1 MSTFLSAP
9 IFITHTG
16 FWLIPIFNSTDYI
29 SFGAFEF
36 FHLYVF
42 ISSSQYILKP
52 KRFSKK
58 HLSVDNYILV
68 TKMSK
73 FTLKERF
80 EKALK
85 GEALDIVPVC
95 SVTQTGTVELME
107 ITGAYWPQAN
117 YNAEKMAAL
126 ALAGY
131 EVAGFENVRCPFDT
145 TVLAETLGCTVD
157 EGSIDIQPYVTD
169 FPCKKKKDIRD
180 IAVPD
185 SLLESRRTSV
195 VLDAVEILSEKVGE
209 TVPVVAGV
217 VGPAGLASMLAG
229 MKNYL
234 IWFVTNPEVVE
245 ELMGILT
252 EACIEYANGLLERG
266 ASSITLID
274 SEAGP
279 DIISPQM
286 FETSVF
292 PLYRRFCRKVKDL
305 KILHMCGDATAVL
318 DPLADAGFDGI
329 SIEEKVG
336 VSFAKGI
343 TGNRICLIGNVS
355 PSDTLLTKG
364 PEAVRIEATACL
376 EDGID
381 ILAPGCGLAPHTPLE
396 NIKALIRARDSYFS
410 Q

>member
-1 MSTFLSAP
+1 MS
-9 IFITHTG
+9 
-16 FWLIPIFNSTDYI
+16 
-29 SFGAFEF
+29 E
-36 FHLYVF
+36 
-42 ISSSQYILKP
+42 
-52 KRFSKK
+52 
-58 HLSVDNYILV
+58 
-68 TKMSK
+68 

-107 ITGAYWPQAN
+107 MTEAYWPQAN

-126 ALAGY
+126 SLAGY
-131 EVAGFENVRCPFDT
+131 KIAGFENVRCPFDI
-145 TVLAETLGCTVD
+145 TVLAETLGCTVN
-157 EGSIDIQPYVTD
+157 EGSIDMQPYIMD
-169 FPCKKKKDIRD
+169 FPCKNKKDVKNIK
-180 IAVPD
+180 VPD

-195 VLDAVEILSEKVGE
+195 VLDSVEILNEKVGE
-209 TVPVVAGV
+209 TVPIIAGV

-229 MKNYL
+229 IKNYL
-234 IWFVTNPEVVE
+234 TWFVKNPEVVE
-245 ELMGILT
+245 ELMEVLT
-252 EACIEYANGLLERG
+252 NACIEYANGLLERG
-266 ASSITLID
+266 AHAITLID

-286 FETSVF
+286 FEESVF
-292 PLYRRFCRKVKDL
+292 PLYRKFCRKVKGL
-305 KILHMCGDATAVL
+305 KVLHMCGDATAVL

-343 TGNRICLIGNVS
+343 TGDRVRLIGNVS
-355 PSDTLLTKG
+355 PSDTLLAKG
-364 PEAVRIEATACL
+364 PEVVLIEATACL

-396 NIKALIRARDSYFS
+396 NIKALVRARDNYFS

>member
-1 MSTFLSAP
+1 MS
-9 IFITHTG
+9 
-16 FWLIPIFNSTDYI
+16 
-29 SFGAFEF
+29 E
-36 FHLYVF
+36 
-42 ISSSQYILKP
+42 
-52 KRFSKK
+52 
-58 HLSVDNYILV
+58 
-68 TKMSK
+68 
-73 FTLKERF
+73 FTLNKRF

-85 GEALDIVPVC
+85 GVSTGTTPVC

-107 ITGAYWPQAN
+107 MTGAYWPQAN
-117 YNAEKMAAL
+117 YDASEMADL
-126 ALAGY
+126 ALAGH
-131 EVAGFENVRCPFDT
+131 ELAGFENVRCPFCT
-145 TVLAETLGCTVD
+145 TVLAETLGCTVA

-169 FPCKKKKDIRD
+169 FPCKKKKDVKD
-180 IAVPD
+180 ITVPD

-195 VLDAVEILSEKVGE
+195 VLDAVGILKERVGE
-209 TVPVVAGV
+209 DVPVVAGL

-234 IWFVTNPEVVE
+234 MWFVTNPDVVE

-266 ASSITLID
+266 ADAVTLID

-279 DIISPQM
+279 DIIAPQM
-286 FETSVF
+286 LETSVF
-292 PLYRRFCRKVKDL
+292 PLYRKFCREVPGL

-318 DPLADAGFDGI
+318 DPLADAGFEGI

-343 TGNRICLIGNVS
+343 VGNRVRLIGNVS
-355 PSDTLLTKG
+355 SSDTLLTKG
-364 PEAVRIEATACL
+364 PEEVIIEARACL

-396 NIKALIRARDSYFS
+396 NIKALFRARDEFCSL
-410 Q
+410 

>member
-1 MSTFLSAP
+1 
-9 IFITHTG
+9 
-16 FWLIPIFNSTDYI
+16 
-29 SFGAFEF
+29 
-36 FHLYVF
+36 
-42 ISSSQYILKP
+42 
-52 KRFSKK
+52 
-58 HLSVDNYILV
+58 V
-68 TKMSK
+68 TKVTT

-85 GEALDIVPVC
+85 GEALDMVPVC

-107 ITGAYWPQAN
+107 MTGTYWPQAN
-117 YNAEKMAAL
+117 YNAETMATL

-131 EVAGFENVRCPFDT
+131 EIAGFENVRCPFCN

-169 FPCKKKKDIRD
+169 FPCKKKKDVKE

-195 VLDAVEILSEKVGE
+195 VLDAVEILKNKVGE
-209 TVPVVAGV
+209 DVPVVAGL

-229 MKNYL
+229 MRNYL
-234 IWFVTNPEVVE
+234 MWFVTNPEVIE
-245 ELMGILT
+245 ELMEVLID
-252 EACIEYANGLLERG
+252 ACIEYANALLERG
-266 ASSITLID
+266 ADAITLID

-279 DIISPQM
+279 DIIAPDM
-286 FETSVF
+286 FQTSVF
-292 PLYRRFCRKVKDL
+292 PLYRKFCREVKGL
-305 KILHMCGDATAVL
+305 RILHMCGDATAVL
-318 DPLADAGFDGI
+318 DPLADAGFEGI

-336 VSFAKGI
+336 VSFAKELVSS
-343 TGNRICLIGNVS
+343 RVRLIGNVS

-364 PEAVRIEATACL
+364 PEAVIIEATACL
-376 EDGID
+376 EEGID

-396 NIKALIRARDSYFS
+396 NIKALLKARDIYFS

>member
-1 MSTFLSAP
+1 MVIGMRKL
-9 IFITHTG
+9 
-16 FWLIPIFNSTDYI
+16 
-29 SFGAFEF
+29 
-36 FHLYVF
+36 
-42 ISSSQYILKP
+42 
-52 KRFSKK
+52 
-58 HLSVDNYILV
+58 
-68 TKMSK
+68 
-73 FTLKERF
+73 TLKERF

-85 GEALDIVPVC
+85 GEALDTVPVC

-107 ITGAYWPQAN
+107 MTGAYWPQAN
-117 YNAEKMAAL
+117 YDAEKMASL

-131 EVAGFENVRCPFDT
+131 EIAGFENVRCPFCT

-169 FPCKKKKDIRD
+169 FPCKKKKDVRD
-180 IAVPD
+180 ITIPD

-195 VLDAVEILSEKVGE
+195 VLDAVEILNEKVGD

-229 MKNYL
+229 MRNYL
-234 IWFVTNPEVVE
+234 MWFVTNPEVVE
-245 ELMGILT
+245 ELMEVLT
-252 EACIEYANGLLERG
+252 GACIEYANGLLERG
-266 ASSITLID
+266 AHAVTLID

-279 DIISPQM
+279 DIISPEM
-286 FETSVF
+286 FETSVL
-292 PLYRRFCRKVKDL
+292 PLYRKYCRNVKGLKV
-305 KILHMCGDATAVL
+305 LHMCGDATAVL
-318 DPLADAGFDGI
+318 DPLADVGFDGI

-336 VSFAKGI
+336 VSFAKRI
-343 TGNRICLIGNVS
+343 TGNRVRLIGNVS

-364 PEAVRIEATACL
+364 PEAVLIEATACL

-396 NIKALIRARDSYFS
+396 NIKALVRARDNYFS